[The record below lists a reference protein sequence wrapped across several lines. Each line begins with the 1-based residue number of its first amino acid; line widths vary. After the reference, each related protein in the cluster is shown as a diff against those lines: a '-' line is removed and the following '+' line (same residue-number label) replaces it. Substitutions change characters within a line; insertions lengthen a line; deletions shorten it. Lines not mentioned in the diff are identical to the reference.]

1 MNAVNLKNLKMN
13 DDVFA
18 MRRRVIGFLY
28 EAKKLYPEMPRVEVR
43 ITEGKELA
51 DNKVL
56 LGMASL
62 RVKHIS
68 ITKDAIGYDNDKLR
82 HVVFHE
88 LVHTLFH
95 VLHNEKCPL
104 MCATVKKPA
113 TKTQAENVFK
123 KHLKKFRA

>member
-18 MRRRVIGFLY
+18 SRRRVMGFVY
-28 EAKKLYPEMPRVEVR
+28 EAKKLFPEMPRIEVR
-43 ITEGKELA
+43 ITEGQEVGE
-51 DNKVL
+51 NKVL

-68 ITKDAIGYDNDKLR
+68 ITKDAIDRDNDKLR

-88 LVHTLFH
+88 LCHTLFMARH
-95 VLHNEKCPL
+95 DEKCPL
-104 MCATVKKPA
+104 MCATVRKPA
-113 TKTQAENVFK
+113 TKEQCEQVFK
-123 KHLKKFRA
+123 KLHKAFYA